1 MTAPEI
7 GSLASAL
14 KNVDC
19 CCLPKSAVLTTWLSA
34 HPHVDVAEAGFV
46 SLAVGRVP
54 FPSVEGNP
62 PVDRTRPYYDV
73 RGRIANGRSI

>member
-19 CCLPKSAVLTTWLSA
+19 CCLPKSAVLTTWLAA
-34 HPHVDVAEAGFV
+34 HPHVDASEAAFV
-46 SLAVGRVP
+46 CMVVGRVP
-54 FPSVEGNP
+54 FPSVDGNP
-62 PVDRTRPYYDV
+62 PVYRDRPYFDS
-73 RGRIANGRSI
+73 RGRQANGRPH